1 MKNLKFLLLIF
12 FTITQITQAQW
23 FIRNSGTTNN
33 LRAVSYISPNVISIV
48 GEFGTI
54 IKSTN
59 GGLNWFFQSS
69 NTAEHLYSVD
79 FKDENY
85 GIAVGRNGI
94 ILKTTNGGI
103 NWIVQNSGTTN
114 ALNCVSC
121 LNLDDCIVVGASGL
135 ILKTSD
141 GGNEWDI
148 IPSGTT
154 WNLNGVSYLDPSK
167 IIIVGLA
174 TILISSNGGVDWTNH
189 PDASGKLLR
198 GIDCIDEL
206 NYLTVG
212 HGGKILRTSDG
223 GLTWESVT
231 SSTTN
236 NLFCVSF
243 NNINFANAVGA
254 TGTIV
259 GTTDGG
265 INWMNQPGWT
275 NQNLFGVS
283 FLNPDTGITVGNYGV
298 IRMTN
303 TAGIPVELTS
313 FTAALKNGYV
323 ELTWETA
330 TELNNHIFEIERKSE
345 SSDYRLIGFVEGAGT
360 TTEPQKY
367 SYVDKYVDP
376 GKHYYRLKQID
387 FDGSFQYSD
396 EVEVFAI
403 GDMNFSLIQNYP
415 NPFNPSTVISYQLPV
430 SGLVTLKVFD
440 ILGNEIATLVNEEKQ
455 PGTYEV
461 EFSIYSD
468 EGRNLTSGIYFYQL
482 KVRGPEINSGQ
493 GFIETKKMVLIK

>member
-12 FTITQITQAQW
+12 FTITQISQAQW

-33 LRAVSYISPNVISIV
+33 LRAVSYINPNVISIV

-54 IKSTN
+54 LKSTN
-59 GGLNWFFQSS
+59 GGFNWFFQSS
-69 NTAEHLYSVD
+69 NTAEDLYSVD

-85 GIAVGRNGI
+85 GIAVGRNGTI
-94 ILKTTNGGI
+94 IKTTNGGI

-114 ALNCVSC
+114 ILNCVSC
-121 LNLDDCIVVGASGL
+121 FNRDNCIVVGTGGL
-135 ILKTSD
+135 ILNTSD
-141 GGNEWDI
+141 GGYTWDI
-148 IPSGTT
+148 ISSGTT
-154 WNLNGVSYLDPSK
+154 KNLNGVFFLDSSK
-167 IIIVGLA
+167 IIVVALE
-174 TILISSNGGVDWTNH
+174 TIMISTNRGVDWTYH
-189 PDASGKLLR
+189 PDAAGNLLR

-206 NYLTVG
+206 NCLIVG
-212 HGGKILRTSDG
+212 YIGKILKTSDG
-223 GLTWESVT
+223 GLTWESLT
-231 SSTTN
+231 SITTK
-236 NLFCVSF
+236 NLFSVSF
-243 NNINFANAVGA
+243 TNLNYANVVGA
-254 TGTIV
+254 IGTIV

-283 FLNPDTGITVGNYGV
+283 FVNPDTGIAVGNNGV
-298 IRMTN
+298 IRMTY

-313 FTAALKNGYV
+313 FNAISKKGYV

-360 TTEPQKY
+360 ITEPQKY
-367 SYVDKYVDP
+367 FFVDKYVDC

-396 EVEVFAI
+396 EVEVFTI
-403 GDMNFSLIQNYP
+403 GDMNFNLIQNYP
-415 NPFNPSTVISYQLPV
+415 NPFNPNTVISFQLPV
-430 SGLVTLKVFD
+430 SGVVTLKVYD
-440 ILGNEIATLVNEEKQ
+440 VLGNEIATLVNEEKQ

-461 EFSIYSD
+461 EFSPESSIKYPA
-468 EGRNLTSGIYFYQL
+468 SGIYFYQL
-482 KVRGPEINSGQ
+482 RAGDFV
-493 GFIETKKMVLIK
+493 ETKKMVLLK